1 MDNIELELNGQGG
14 TDTIPSEDHHIHYD
28 EKKRKSLTLPL
39 LNVVSTNAVPVAHA
53 AASTAVAAAPEA
65 DEEFE
70 QSDNNEEATI
80 ESDTNEAIADELNK
94 KKKIYES
101 DDAFIQTIFSQ
112 TIKSTTATPTDD
124 EPSHHSFE
132 AFVKTTASKLPTS
145 MSSNS
150 ETDEPIPVD
159 LNDPASSNDDIDIDA
174 LTITKPEEAADEA
187 KAPEPEPEPEPEIA
201 TAYTYFH
208 KTIDEDDDSPDL
220 NCENAIKIYSPSN
233 TLTTTTTV
241 FSQSFDRTQSNI
253 CIKFKE
259 NPSEITHQSFD
270 NSSSLND
277 KSTASASND
286 ANHDLEHSLT
296 QSYSFDSEDV
306 SVPHLTYHMHSHSHF
321 HFNSLYLYLCVK
333 CVFNC
338 VTNKSIFP
346 STLT

>member
-1 MDNIELELNGQGG
+1 MELEMNGQ
-14 TDTIPSEDHHIHYD
+14 TEADVIPNEDHQIKYD

-39 LNVVSTNAVPVAHA
+39 LNVSTNAVPAAHA
-53 AASTAVAAAPEA
+53 ATAAAAVATAE
-65 DEEFE
+65 DEECE
-70 QSDNNEEATI
+70 QSDNNEAATI
-80 ESDTNEAIADELNK
+80 DSETNEAIAEELNK

-124 EPSHHSFE
+124 EPSHSFE
-132 AFVKTTASKLPTS
+132 AFVKTTTSKLPTS

-150 ETDEPIPVD
+150 GTDEHIPVD
-159 LNDPASSNDDIDIDA
+159 EPASSSSNDDIDIDA
-174 LTITKPEEAADEA
+174 LTITKPTDAAVA
-187 KAPEPEPEPEPEIA
+187 VTASEPEIVE
-201 TAYTYFH
+201 AYTYFH

-296 QSYSFDSEDV
+296 QSYSFDSDV
-306 SVPHLTYHMHSHSHF
+306 SVP
-321 HFNSLYLYLCVK
+321 SLIACIHIHIRI
-333 CVFNC
+333 
-338 VTNKSIFP
+338 SIF
-346 STLT
+346 TFQIHIYV